1 MVQNR
6 RRRPTGGRRAT
17 FAAVALILGG
27 GGLMAVNVYASATSN
42 GDTVELTGGGS
53 VTIDCPDV
61 GTGLTS
67 VPDGARQEVDREL
80 AALDQQIAA
89 AYQQLQDQAQAVRQD
104 PGFADNAVMN
114 PLKEKRGATI
124 GRIAE
129 AIDRD
134 GDRPDGLDSL
144 AACSL
149 RVTEEQEQQGQGG
162 QEGQQQGQQQGQNAG
177 QGQGSAQ
184 EPGQNGQQGN
194 GGQAGNGPVAGD
206 YVDITGVAATQQ
218 LPDPRSGPSRGTF
231 VTSCGVNEN
240 GLFNSDNVIVAP
252 GVSNGAHHFHDYIG
266 NQSNTAFA
274 SDEDLA
280 NAETSCVD
288 QGDRSTYYWPVLRL
302 QNGTQEQDAKSP
314 GGGVEGNAGEIVTPK
329 DVTLTFVGNPVSK
342 VTEMPRL
349 LRIITGDAKAFV
361 NGPANANAS
370 WSCTGFEDRQLKD
383 KYPLCPSGSDV
394 VRTFRFQSCWDGSNI
409 DSANHRTHVAFAA
422 PDGTCPSGF
431 EAIPQLVQRIV
442 YDVDA
447 PSLGDGGRTTPLF
460 AVDSFPEQLHKPVT
474 DHGDFI
480 NVFDEDLMRQMVD
493 CINEGRTCGAGT
505 GDDGSD
511 DGSGNGSGGG
521 TGNGAGDGSDNGSGD
536 GAGQGGGANGGY
548 GGGSDDDTGDGGQQ
562 PPAQSQAPE
571 VPATEPAGT
580 EPEKGGTGNGG
591 ASAGTDTR
599 DDTRPDVDSPK
610 AAVSAPAEKPADKP
624 AADKPADKP
633 AGRPAGEVGTA
644 ATAPAGNPA
653 PAGDDTR
660 APVDSGARPPAG
672 TGNVTEPQAV
682 SGSLAETGG
691 NLWPA
696 AGGGLLVIAGFVVL
710 YRNVRRTA

>member
-1 MVQNR
+1 
-6 RRRPTGGRRAT
+6 
-17 FAAVALILGG
+17 
-27 GGLMAVNVYASATSN
+27 MAVNVYASATSN

-61 GTGLTS
+61 GNDLTT
-67 VPDGARQEVDREL
+67 VPDGARAEVDREL

-129 AIDRD
+129 AVDRD

-149 RVTEEQEQQGQGG
+149 RITEEQKQQGQ
-162 QEGQQQGQQQGQNAG
+162 QEQGQQQGQAQGQNAG

-206 YVDITGVAATQQ
+206 YADITRVAATQQ

-288 QGDRSTYYWPVLRL
+288 QGDKSTYYWPVLRL
-302 QNGTQEQDAKSP
+302 QNGTEEQDAKSP
-314 GGGVEGNAGEIVTPK
+314 GGGIEGNAGEIVTPK

-342 VTEMPRL
+342 VTGMPRL

-361 NGPANANAS
+361 NGPGNANAS

-422 PDGTCPSGF
+422 PDGTCPTGF
-431 EAIPQLVQRIV
+431 KAIPQLVQRIV

-447 PSLGDGGRTTPLF
+447 PSLADGGRTTPLF

-480 NVFDEDLMRQMVD
+480 NVFDEGLMKQMVD
-493 CINEGRTCGAGT
+493 CINESRRCGAGT
-505 GDDGSD
+505 GEDGS
-511 DGSGNGSGGG
+511 GGNGSGGNG
-521 TGNGAGDGSDNGSGD
+521 SDGGADNGSGNGSDNGSGNGGGD
-536 GAGQGGGANGGY
+536 GSGDGSDGGANGGY
-548 GGGSDDDTGDGGQQ
+548 GGGSDDTSGGDGQQ

-571 VPATEPAGT
+571 PPASESPATEPAGT
-580 EPEKGGTGNGG
+580 EPQKGNSGNGDVP
-591 ASAGTDTR
+591 AGTDTR
-599 DDTRPDVDSPK
+599 DDTRPDADAPK
-610 AAVSAPAEKPADKP
+610 AATSV
-624 AADKPADKP
+624 P
-633 AGRPAGEVGTA
+633 AGKPAGEVGTA
-644 ATAPAGNPA
+644 ATAPPRSQAPADTGDDTGTPA
-653 PAGDDTR
+653 PADSATQ
-660 APVDSGARPPAG
+660 APVDSGAQPPAG

-696 AGGGLLVIAGFVVL
+696 AAGGLLVIAGFVVL

>member
-1 MVQNR
+1 
-6 RRRPTGGRRAT
+6 
-17 FAAVALILGG
+17 
-27 GGLMAVNVYASATSN
+27 MAVNVYASATSN

-61 GTGLTS
+61 GNSLTT
-67 VPDGARQEVDREL
+67 VPDGARSEVDREL

-104 PGFADNAVMN
+104 SGFADNAVMN

-149 RVTEEQEQQGQGG
+149 RVTEEQEQG
-162 QEGQQQGQQQGQNAG
+162 QGQQEQEQEQQEQGQAQGQNAG

-206 YVDITGVAATQQ
+206 YVDIRTVPAS
-218 LPDPRSGPSRGTF
+218 LRLDPRSGPSRGIF

-252 GVSNGAHHFHDYIG
+252 GVGNGAHHFHDYIG

-302 QNGTQEQDAKSP
+302 QNGTEEQDAKSP
-314 GGGVEGNAGEIVTPK
+314 GGGIEGNAGEIVTPK

-349 LRIITGDAKAFV
+349 LRVITGDAKAFV

-422 PDGTCPSGF
+422 PDGTCPGGF

-447 PSLGDGGRTTPLF
+447 PSLADGGRTTPLF

-480 NVFDEDLMRQMVD
+480 NVFDEDLMNQMVD

-505 GDDGSD
+505 GDDG
-511 DGSGNGSGGG
+511 
-521 TGNGAGDGSDNGSGD
+521 AGDGSDNGSGD
-536 GAGQGGGANGGY
+536 GAGQGDGAN
-548 GGGSDDDTGDGGQQ
+548 GGGSDDNPGDGGQE
-562 PPAQSQAPE
+562 PPAQSQAPDSPVTE
-571 VPATEPAGT
+571 SPATEPADT
-580 EPEKGGTGNGG
+580 EPADTEPQKGNTGNGG
-591 ASAGTDTR
+591 ASAGTDSR
-599 DDTRPDVDSPK
+599 DDTEPDADAPK
-610 AAVSAPAEKPADKP
+610 AATSAPASK
-624 AADKPADKP
+624 
-633 AGRPAGEVGTA
+633 PAGEVGTA
-644 ATAPAGNPA
+644 ATAPAQSEAQAPTDPDDDTGTPA
-653 PAGDDTR
+653 PADPGAQ
-660 APVDSGARPPAG
+660 APVDSGAQPPAD

-691 NLWPA
+691 NLWPGA
-696 AGGGLLVIAGFVVL
+696 AGGLLVVAGFVVL
-710 YRNVRRTA
+710 WRNVRRTH

>member
-1 MVQNR
+1 
-6 RRRPTGGRRAT
+6 
-17 FAAVALILGG
+17 
-27 GGLMAVNVYASATSN
+27 MAVNVYASATSN

-61 GTGLTS
+61 GNSLTS
-67 VPDGARQEVDREL
+67 VPDGARSEVDREL

-104 PGFADNAVMN
+104 QGFADNAVMN

-134 GDRPDGLDSL
+134 GDRPDGLDAL

-149 RVTEEQEQQGQGG
+149 RITEEQKQQ
-162 QEGQQQGQQQGQNAG
+162 GQQQGQGQGQNAG

-184 EPGQNGQQGN
+184 ESGQNGQQGN

-206 YVDITGVAATQQ
+206 YVDIRTVPAS
-218 LPDPRSGPSRGTF
+218 LHLDPRSGPSRGTF

-274 SDEDLA
+274 SDDDLA

-288 QGDRSTYYWPVLRL
+288 QGDKSTYYWPVLRL
-302 QNGTQEQDAKSP
+302 QNGTEEQDAKSP
-314 GGGVEGNAGEIVTPK
+314 GGGIEGNAGEIVTPK

-361 NGPANANAS
+361 NGPGNANAS
-370 WSCTGFEDRQLKD
+370 WSCTGFEERQLKD

-422 PDGTCPSGF
+422 PNGTCPTGF

-447 PSLGDGGRTTPLF
+447 PSLADGGRTVPLF

-480 NVFDEDLMRQMVD
+480 NVFDEGLMKQMVD
-493 CINEGRTCGAGT
+493 CINESRNCGVGT
-505 GDDGSD
+505 GDDGSGGNGSGD
-511 DGSGNGSGGG
+511 NGSDGGAGNGSGGG
-521 TGNGAGDGSDNGSGD
+521 SGDGGDNGSD
-536 GAGQGGGANGGY
+536 GGSGNGSDGGANGGSD
-548 GGGSDDDTGDGGQQ
+548 GGSDGSSGDAGQQ
-562 PPAQSQAPE
+562 PPAQSQAPASQAPE
-571 VPATEPAGT
+571 SPATEPAGT
-580 EPEKGGTGNGG
+580 EPQKGNTGNGG
-591 ASAGTDTR
+591 AVGGTDTR
-599 DDTRPDVDSPK
+599 DDTKPDVDAPK
-610 AAVSAPAEKPADKP
+610 AATSAPAGKPV
-624 AADKPADKP
+624 
-633 AGRPAGEVGTA
+633 GEVGTA
-644 ATAPAGNPA
+644 ATAPAQAQPPADTGADDTGTPA
-653 PAGDDTR
+653 PADSATE
-660 APVDSGARPPAG
+660 APVDSGAQPPA
-672 TGNVTEPQAV
+672 GNVTEPQAV

-691 NLWPA
+691 SLWPA
-696 AGGGLLVIAGFVVL
+696 AAGGLLVIAGFVVL